1 MIPSPRS
8 HFTSPIKHSLLE
20 THGDELAPS
29 KLGPACSELRNE
41 AQGVVG
47 MSVKRLTLYTGRKYL
62 LQSAGLA
69 VRATALN

>member
-8 HFTSPIKHSLLE
+8 HFTSPLKHSLLE

-47 MSVKRLTLYTGRKYL
+47 AYETTHSLHWPTVPVAIFWTGC
-62 LQSAGLA
+62 
-69 VRATALN
+69 